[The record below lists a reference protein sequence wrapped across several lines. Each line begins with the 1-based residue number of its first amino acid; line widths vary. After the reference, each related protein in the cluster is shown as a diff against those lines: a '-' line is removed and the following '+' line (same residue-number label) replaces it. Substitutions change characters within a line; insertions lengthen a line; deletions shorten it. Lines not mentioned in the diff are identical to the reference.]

1 MPKLHSIKILKLYY
15 MIVHIMGLHVGHSW
29 SPSIW
34 LTFFGCGSF
43 GVMTF
48 LEVRYKHYGPF
59 CI

>member
-15 MIVHIMGLHVGHSW
+15 MIVHIVGLHVGHSR

-48 LEVRYKHYGPF
+48 
-59 CI
+59 

>member
-15 MIVHIMGLHVGHSW
+15 MIVHIMGLHVGHSQ
-29 SPSIW
+29 SPSILW

-48 LEVRYKHYGPF
+48 
-59 CI
+59 